1 MDLLDGQNRPP
12 QPVERRL
19 RSGGDSSA
27 EVIVHVV
34 GEIDI
39 CTEPAMTRC
48 LAAQLQPARH
58 LTSLVV
64 DLSSVTFIGVRGFD
78 ALLAAATHA
87 HHRNVAFCLVGC
99 NPWVLRLLAL
109 IDPAHTLTVRAD
121 SGHARHGCRPRSS
134 GFTRTRHRSE
144 IRSLRRSGDLPS
156 ARQGDPD
163 RVARTLTVRPAV
175 EQNSC
180 PDAW

>member
-19 RSGGDSSA
+19 RSGGGPAA

-39 CTEPAMTRC
+39 CTEPALTRC

-64 DLSSVTFIGVRGFD
+64 DLSSVVFVGVRGFA
-78 ALLAAATHA
+78 ALLAAATTA

-99 NPWVLRLLAL
+99 SPQVLRLLAV
-109 IDPAHTLTVRAD
+109 IDPDHTLTVRAD
-121 SGHARHGCRPRSS
+121 SGHARHGCRARSS
-134 GFTRTRHRSE
+134 GYTRTRHRSE
-144 IRSLRRSGDLPS
+144 IRSLLP
-156 ARQGDPD
+156 PD
-163 RVARTLTVRPAV
+163 
-175 EQNSC
+175 
-180 PDAW
+180 